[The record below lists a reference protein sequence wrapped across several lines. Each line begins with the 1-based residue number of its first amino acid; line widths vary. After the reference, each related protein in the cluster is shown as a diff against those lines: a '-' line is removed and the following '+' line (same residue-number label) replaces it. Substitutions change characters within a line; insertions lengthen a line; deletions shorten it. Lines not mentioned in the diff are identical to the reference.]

1 MAADPSTSTRSPRLI
16 RPIQLHPAQV
26 IVVAFMGVV
35 ILGTGLLMLPISKQG
50 PGGTGFTDALFHA
63 ASAVC
68 VTGLSSVDTA
78 EHWTR
83 FGQATLLVLV
93 QVGGI
98 GIMTFASILG
108 LVVARR
114 LGLRTRLQT
123 AHESNVVDQ
132 GDLRRVLWG
141 VARISFSVEFV
152 VAIML
157 MLRWWL
163 GYNYDLG
170 EAAWLGVF
178 HSVGAFNNAGF
189 ALWSDSLTRFA
200 TDAWICLPVAGAVIV
215 GGLGFPVL
223 LELRRELRH
232 RLHWTLNTK
241 TVVAVTAVLLLVST
255 VFVTAVEWSNPK
267 TLGALDPPARI
278 LAGFFQAVM
287 PRSGGFN
294 TVSIGDLQPT
304 TWFGMDILMFIGGSP
319 ASTAGGIKVTT
330 FAVIVFIVLSE
341 IRGGGAVNMFGKRLP
356 RSAQRQAITVVALT
370 SAVIAIATMALMLLE
385 NFELDHALFE
395 VTSAFTTTGLSTGVT
410 SDLGTASKLMMVF
423 LMFAGR
429 LGPITLASA
438 IALRRSDRLYQY
450 PKERPIIG

>member
-1 MAADPSTSTRSPRLI
+1 MAADSRLPNWFPRLT
-16 RPIQLHPAQV
+16 RPGPPHPAQV
-26 IVVAFMGVV
+26 IVIAFTGVL
-35 ILGTGLLMLPISKQG
+35 IIGTALLMLPISKQG

-78 EHWTR
+78 THWTG
-83 FGQATLLVLV
+83 FGQAVLLLLV
-93 QVGGI
+93 QIGGI

-114 LGLRTRLQT
+114 LGLRARLQT

-141 VARISFSVEFV
+141 VARISFSVELV
-152 VAIML
+152 VAAAL
-157 MLRWWL
+157 TLRWWL
-163 GYNYDLG
+163 GYEYGLG
-170 EAAWLGVF
+170 EALWLGVF
-178 HSVGAFNNAGF
+178 HSVAAFNNAGF
-189 ALWSDSLTRFA
+189 SLWSDSLMGFA
-200 TDAWICLPVAGAVIV
+200 TDPWVCLPVAGAVIV

-232 RLHWTLNTK
+232 SLHWTLNTK
-241 TVVAVTAVLLLVST
+241 TVIAATVVLLALST

-267 TLGALDPPARI
+267 TLGALDPPARL

-287 PRSGGFN
+287 PRSAGFN
-294 TVSIGDLQPT
+294 TVSIGDLHPT

-370 SAVIAIATMALMLLE
+370 SFVIAVAAMVLMLLE

-395 VTSAFTTTGLSTGVT
+395 VTSAFTTTGLTTGVT
-410 SDLGTASKLMMVF
+410 PELGTASKLLMVF